1 MKKTTAIVPFLL
13 IAMLALLPLQG
24 ETQSISRGKKKPA
37 TTTTTK
43 KKNQTST
50 KRTGSK
56 TKTNSSANV
65 INVSS
70 TEQFLDALGSNKTIV
85 IQKSINLSSI
95 LDHELELV
103 GYKNL
108 TIKGVNSSIKFEVT
122 RGDHHV
128 LDFSSCENIS
138 ISNLILGHED
148 AGCYAAVL
156 VFNECKGVNIT
167 SCDIYGCGYQGI
179 VIRKSNNI
187 VCSNS
192 NIHDCHTDLIDVSDS
207 QNIKFKNTIIK
218 DSNCGTLIDIRSSNQ
233 VQFEKCTFIQT
244 NRGSDFWTCFKL
256 KCYISL
262 ANCTIRS
269 KSTYL
274 GDTQYIKQSGCKWY

>member
-108 TIKGVNSSIKFEVT
+108 TIKGVNSSIKFE
-122 RGDHHV
+122 
-128 LDFSSCENIS
+128 
-138 ISNLILGHED
+138 
-148 AGCYAAVL
+148 AV
-156 VFNECKGVNIT
+156 
-167 SCDIYGCGYQGI
+167 
-179 VIRKSNNI
+179 
-187 VCSNS
+187 
-192 NIHDCHTDLIDVSDS
+192 
-207 QNIKFKNTIIK
+207 
-218 DSNCGTLIDIRSSNQ
+218 
-233 VQFEKCTFIQT
+233 
-244 NRGSDFWTCFKL
+244 
-256 KCYISL
+256 
-262 ANCTIRS
+262 
-269 KSTYL
+269 
-274 GDTQYIKQSGCKWY
+274 